1 MLDIIKSSPICNENG
16 AGEINGRGA
25 RRRKLTPEQR
35 VSFAADIA
43 LGLTPFAP
51 SIGQTAAATGVS
63 PYSIR
68 KELKARAAAAERER
82 CAEYSRQGALPIVS
96 AWDHATAQGRAE
108 AIRLIGPANVWD
120 VLATVV
126 G

>member
-1 MLDIIKSSPICNENG
+1 MLHIIKSSPTRNGNG
-16 AGEINGRGA
+16 ASEINGRGA

-63 PYSIR
+63 SYSLR
-68 KELKARAAAAERER
+68 KELKAREAAAERKR
-82 CAEYSRQGALPIVS
+82 QAEYARQGALSIVS
-96 AWDHATAQGRAE
+96 AWDHATAEGRAE
-108 AIRLIGPANVWD
+108 AVRLIGPANVWD
-120 VLATVV
+120 SLATVV